1 MRDLF
6 VLGHLP
12 FQAVSLEGGAFTR
25 GAPLFFALLRSNYS
39 RRGIHLFINHDKDAF
54 YDPPVS

>member
-1 MRDLF
+1 MNGTCLSECRRLRE
-6 VLGHLP
+6 VPL
-12 FQAVSLEGGAFTR
+12 R
-25 GAPLFFALLRSNYS
+25 GAPPSFFALLRSNYT